1 MFESVSDRLRAA
13 NHGEIPFE
21 GLFRLLKSLSDRV
34 VESKKMG
41 SDLLFMMTYMS
52 AITTANVTRPEIF
65 LYTSERREYKATKP
79 IAKAQDLV
87 KNWQYR
93 YSDALRI
100 VAEKVRNSM
109 LNSML
114 NRYANAIDSGVPD
127 DDFLGTELYTIR
139 NVYRNTFEQGAELL
153 RKWGDAYIAMLLS
166 GSLVAIIMMISIAIY
181 APDGIESSL
190 HLSYMIII
198 AISAFGIGIMYQAVP
213 DDPKTHGYKNIVSRE
228 QGMIRRMER
237 FIVPLALGGVLVLW
251 LIGINAGVVFL
262 FFGIMLLPLGILAY
276 IDDESIKGRDED
288 FSSFIR
294 SLGSIM
300 GGKGIPTTD
309 AIREVDTRSLPH
321 LAPFIKSVHSK
332 LNLGLNERWVW
343 QKFVG
348 ESGSYLIAKYLHIFR
363 DSIAL
368 GGDADKVGK
377 IVGNSMHEQVLL
389 RNKRDLLVK
398 GFVVLLIPMH
408 AAMTG
413 IFVFLFE
420 ILMTMS
426 SAVTEVMDSFSKTQA
441 ALSGSGSGIGASALS
456 GMNLFV
462 DFPEAQMTAYVVNI
476 LILLTAANVIAG
488 KVVVGGD
495 RSMYYFLTSLLSVI
509 SGVVFIVAPMVVSIF
524 FSIPSLAG
532 GGA

>member
-1 MFESVSDRLRAA
+1 MFESVTDRVRAA

-21 GLFRLLKSLSDRV
+21 GFFRVLRSLFDRV
-34 VESKKMG
+34 VDSKKMG

-65 LYTSERREYKATKP
+65 AYTSERREYKATKP
-79 IAKAQDLV
+79 IARAQNLV
-87 KNWQYR
+87 KNWHYQ

-109 LNSML
+109 LRSML

-127 DDFLGTELYTIR
+127 DDFLGTELHTIR

-153 RKWGDAYIAMLLS
+153 KKWGDAYVAMLLS

-190 HLSYMIII
+190 NLSYMIII
-198 AISAFGIGIMYQAVP
+198 GISVFGIGIMYQAVP
-213 DDPKTHGYKNIVSRE
+213 DDPKTHGYANIMSRE

-237 FIVPLALGGVLVLW
+237 IVVPVTLGGVLLLW
-251 LIGINAGVVFL
+251 LLGISAGVVFL
-262 FFGIMLLPLGILAY
+262 FFGFMLLPLGILAY

-300 GGKGIPTTD
+300 GGKGITTTD
-309 AIREVDTRSLPH
+309 ALREVDTRSLPH

-332 LNLGLNERWVW
+332 LNLGLHERWSW
-343 QKFVG
+343 EKFVG
-348 ESGSYLIAKYLHIFR
+348 ETGSYLIAKYLHIFR

-377 IVGNSMHEQVLL
+377 IVGNSLHEQVLL
-389 RNKRDLLVK
+389 RNKRDMLVK
-398 GFVVLLIPMH
+398 GFLVLLIPMH
-408 AAMTG
+408 AAMTA

-420 ILMTMS
+420 VLMTMS
-426 SAVTEVMDSFSKTQA
+426 AAVTEVMEGFSNTQA
-441 ALSGSGSGIGASALS
+441 ALSGSGSGVGASALS

-476 LILLTAANVIAG
+476 LILLTVANVVAG
-488 KVVVGGD
+488 KVVAGGD
-495 RSMYYFLTSLLSVI
+495 RSMYYFLTSVLSVI
-509 SGVVFIVAPMVVSIF
+509 SGMVLIVAPMVVDIF
-524 FSIPSLAG
+524 FTIPTLAG